1 MTIRLV
7 ALDVDGTLVDTDM
20 VVSPRV
26 RAAIDAAQAQ
36 GVILTLATGRGPR
49 SIAPF
54 VQDLGFSA
62 PQICYQGGLVYDV
75 VQAQILHRATLPAA
89 LVHEAIAWAQRAQVD
104 ISVYIDGQVY
114 LESLRHPR
122 AFYDRWFGLPIHQ
135 VPDLAAVVTHD
146 PEKVLFTAEPPAAD
160 EIHQALTRHF
170 GDRLQV
176 VRTHELFVE
185 LVPNGSSKGQ
195 ALAWLAQRY
204 SIDRQ
209 QVMAVGDSE
218 NDLSMVAWAGLGV
231 AMGNAVP
238 DVKAVADWIAPPV
251 QEDGAAV
258 ALEQFVLRGA
268 RAGSDQPTVRS

>member
-1 MTIRLV
+1 MTIHLV

-20 VVSPRV
+20 VVSSRL
-26 RAAIDAAQAQ
+26 RQAIKTAQDA
-36 GVILTLATGRGPR
+36 GVVFTLATGRGPR
-49 SIAPF
+49 SVTPL

-62 PQICYQGGLVYDV
+62 PQICYQGGLIYDV
-75 VQAQILHRATLPAA
+75 ARGQVLHRATLPPA
-89 LVHEAIAWAQRAQVD
+89 LVHEAIAAAQRAHYD

-122 AFYDRWFGLPIHQ
+122 SFYDRWFGLPIHE

-146 PEKVLFTAEPPAAD
+146 PEKVLFTAEPPVAD
-160 EIHQALTRHF
+160 EIHQTMTQRF

-176 VRTHELFVE
+176 LRTHELFVE
-185 LVPNGSSKGQ
+185 LTPNGSSKGQ
-195 ALAWLAQRY
+195 ALEWLANEY
-204 SIDRQ
+204 GIDRP

-218 NDLSMVAWAGLGV
+218 NDLSMVAWAGIGV

-238 DVKAVADWIAPPV
+238 HVKAVADWIAPTV

-258 ALEQFVLRGA
+258 ALERFVLRG
-268 RAGSDQPTVRS
+268 R